1 MGFGR
6 ARAVLQTARP
16 GSGGRNHAANAHKP
30 ARQSWCPV
38 AGPGP
43 SGPAPP
49 GPADL
54 PAEFH
59 LYIYHRFI
67 RVGLNAAGRASCPCG
82 PGRCLVSYDVW
93 LSVTDPTS
101 SLPGPLKLSL
111 ELLRI
116 CPLPSIALLLA
127 VHSAQLL
134 LESRHLLNGGF
145 DHQAKLVQSL
155 PVGLIGCAASRNP
168 GHYAE
173 YGAVIIVTLLGWFV

>member
-1 MGFGR
+1 MVQG
-6 ARAVLQTARP
+6 
-16 GSGGRNHAANAHKP
+16 
-30 ARQSWCPV
+30 V
-38 AGPGP
+38 AQ
-43 SGPAPP
+43 
-49 GPADL
+49 
-54 PAEFH
+54 
-59 LYIYHRFI
+59 
-67 RVGLNAAGRASCPCG
+67 
-82 PGRCLVSYDVW
+82 
-93 LSVTDPTS
+93 SVTDPTS

-116 CPLPSIALLLA
+116 CPLSIALLLA

-173 YGAVIIVTLLGWFV
+173 YGAAIIVTLLGWFV